1 MKLVWVFDLCN
12 CYRIVYHERMECVN
26 NRQYMDSI
34 DNIHSYNEY
43 MHKINL
49 LKIIRVKAIE
59 IRVILIVFL

>member
-1 MKLVWVFDLCN
+1 
-12 CYRIVYHERMECVN
+12 
-26 NRQYMDSI
+26 MDPI